1 VVCQEIQVARKI
13 EIDLARVESLAA
25 QGLTEGQIADALGIS
40 PRTLTNRKSDSAD
53 FAEAIK
59 RGKAKGIAVVTSKL
73 MEQVKGG
80 NVTAMIFFLK
90 TRAGWSERQDADL
103 DREAKKLEVEKLRRE
118 LEDPNQGVP
127 EPKQVIIGVEDAS
140 DPEAE

>member
-1 VVCQEIQVARKI
+1 MARKI

-118 LEDPNQGVP
+118 LEGPNQGLP
-127 EPKQVIIGVEDAS
+127 EPKQVIIGVEDAI

>member
-1 VVCQEIQVARKI
+1 MVCQEIQVARKI

-118 LEDPNQGVP
+118 LEDPNQGLP

>member
-1 VVCQEIQVARKI
+1 MARKI
-13 EIDLARVESLAA
+13 ELDLSKVESLAA
-25 QGLTEGQIADALGIS
+25 QGLTEAQIADALGVS
-40 PRTLTNRKSDSAD
+40 RATVTRNKRDNDAFD
-53 FAEAIK
+53 AAIK

-90 TRAGWSERQDADL
+90 TRGGWSERQDADL

-118 LEDPNQGVP
+118 LGEGMTQTAVRFSR
-127 EPKQVIIGVEDAS
+127 DA
-140 DPEAE
+140 

>member
-1 VVCQEIQVARKI
+1 MARKI

-118 LEDPNQGVP
+118 LEDPNQGLP